1 MNNRLEIRSGVARKL
16 IIYVVLFSSCIT
28 LLTTTIQLYRDYNSD
43 ISLIEQQLQ
52 ETETVHL
59 KSLTATL
66 WVSDAKELKTH
77 LDGISQRRD
86 IQFLEI
92 RDQDKVWVSIGDR
105 QVNNAISRKYPM
117 VYTHRGRD
125 IEIGTLTIV
134 ASLSGVYQR
143 LIDKVW
149 VILINNGIK
158 TFLVAGFILFVF
170 YKLTTRH
177 LIRIANFTRT
187 FDVNNEKKLLLD
199 RKANDDNQVDEL
211 DFVVDAI
218 NEMQSN
224 INQSFVALKASQDQV
239 QLLMD
244 STAEAIYGMDGQG
257 RCTFANRSC
266 LEMLGYDNINDLL
279 GQDAHQLIHHT
290 RKDGVHHAVEDCHIY
305 RSATQGETTH
315 IESKILWRK
324 NNTSFAVEYWSHP
337 IYQANELVGAVV
349 TFIDITDRKLAEIEL
364 KQHRDNLEE
373 LVEERTKELA
383 QARDAALAATQ
394 AKSEFLANMSHEL
407 RTPLNSIIGFSGII
421 KDGVVGPVNEEQ
433 KKQLGMV
440 YDSAKHLLELIN
452 EVLDLSKVEA
462 GKLDINNSQL
472 DIQSLL
478 EELEELM
485 SVQAQAKGLQLIVEA
500 EKAPTTLYTDKNKLR
515 QVLVN
520 LLSNALKFT
529 EQGCVTLSCRQQGED
544 AIFVVKDTGV
554 GIDTEHLEGV
564 FDAFRQVESS
574 DTRVHQ
580 GTGLGLAICKEFLSL
595 LGGEIKVESQV
606 GQGSIF
612 TICLPFAVDS
622 FGHTHKIIAPRR
634 VGHGVGDESEG
645 RLVLVVDD
653 QPDALE
659 LLRSYLHNEGYRTIL
674 TKSGGEALAL
684 AQEHKPF
691 AITLDI
697 FMPGQNGW
705 ATLASLKGD
714 PATFDIPVIIIS
726 ILDERNLGL
735 SLGAVDFIR
744 KPVESGRLID
754 ALNEIR
760 LDVANDVLVVEDH
773 SQDAELLRSM
783 LEPEGYQVRHATS
796 GDLALGMVDKKK
808 PGIILLD
815 LMMPGMSG
823 FEIIRRLKEKTQTR
837 DIPLIV
843 VSAKALSEA
852 EKDYL
857 YTNVGQVLSKGEF
870 NRQDMLHEVGQVLTR
885 PSFTV
890 SSSTPSK

>member
-1 MNNRLEIRSGVARKL
+1 MNTRLEIRSGVARKL

-28 LLTTTIQLYRDYNSD
+28 LLTTTIQLYRDYNND

-52 ETETVHL
+52 EIETVHL

-77 LDGISQRRD
+77 LDGILQRRD
-86 IQFLEI
+86 MQFLEI
-92 RDQDKVWVSIGDR
+92 RDQDKVWVSVGDR
-105 QVNNAISRKYPM
+105 QVDNAISRKYPM

-125 IEIGTLTIV
+125 IEIGTLTII

-158 TFLVAGFILFVF
+158 TFLVAGFILFIF

-177 LIRIANFTRT
+177 LIHIANFTRT
-187 FDVNNEKKLLLD
+187 FSVAIDVNNEKKLLLD
-199 RKANDDNQVDEL
+199 RKVNDDHQVDEL

-224 INQSFVALKASQDQV
+224 INQSFVAFKASQDQV

-244 STAEAIYGMDGQG
+244 STAEAIYGIDGQG
-257 RCTFANRSC
+257 RCTFVNRSC
-266 LEMLGYDNINDLL
+266 LKLLGYDNINDLL
-279 GQDAHQLIHHT
+279 GQNVHQLIHHT
-290 RKDGVHHAVEDCHIY
+290 RKDGVLYPVEDCHIY
-305 RSATQGETTH
+305 RSATRGETTH
-315 IESKILWRK
+315 IDSEILWRK

-349 TFIDITDRKLAEIEL
+349 TFIDITDRKQAEIEL

-373 LVEERTKELA
+373 LVEERTQELA

-421 KDGVVGPVNEEQ
+421 KDGVVGPVNDEQ
-433 KKQLGMV
+433 NKQLAMV

-472 DIQSLL
+472 NVQFLL

-500 EKAPTTLYTDKNKLR
+500 EKAPTRLYTDKNKLR

-544 AIFVVKDTGV
+544 VIFVVKDTGV

-595 LGGEIKVESQV
+595 LGGEIKVESQI

-622 FGHTHKIIAPRR
+622 SGHTHKIITSKR
-634 VGHGVGDESEG
+634 VGDDVDDDSEG
-645 RLVLVVDD
+645 HLVLVVDD
-653 QPDALE
+653 QPDVQQ

-684 AQEHKPF
+684 AQQYKPF

-697 FMPGQNGW
+697 LMPEQDGW
-705 ATLASLKGD
+705 ATLASLKSD

-735 SLGAVDFIR
+735 SLGAVDFLQ
-744 KPVESGRLID
+744 KSVESRRLID
-754 ALNEIR
+754 VLNETR
-760 LDVANDVLVVEDH
+760 SDVANDVLVVEEH

-783 LEPEGYQVRHATS
+783 LEPEGYQVRHAIS
-796 GDLALGMVDKKK
+796 GDLALGMVDEKK

-823 FEIIRRLKEKTQTR
+823 FEVIRCLKEKTQSR
-837 DIPLIV
+837 NIPLVV
-843 VSAKALSEA
+843 VSAKALSEV

-857 YTNVGQVLSKGEF
+857 LANVG
-870 NRQDMLHEVGQVLTR
+870 
-885 PSFTV
+885 
-890 SSSTPSK
+890 